1 MKTLIRLFD
10 MLAARTGKQASVFAP
25 RILAGLALIALASA
39 PGVRAQTPD
48 AYPSRAITIIVPFT
62 AAGTT
67 DILARLVAQKLSEK
81 FDKTVVVENRPGAGG
96 NIGTALVAK
105 APPDGYTLVMATIG
119 THAINSSLYKSMPFD
134 AIRDFTP
141 LTRVA
146 MVPNVLVVNKDA
158 PYNTVQELIAY
169 GKANPGKL
177 SFGSGGG
184 AGSSLSLAAEL
195 FRLRTGLT
203 IINVPYKG
211 AANALTDLLGGH
223 IDAMFD
229 ALPVQVA
236 QVKAGSVTG
245 LAVTSAQRSPALPQ
259 VPTMMESGFKDFEA
273 YNYFGLLA
281 TPGTPKPIV
290 NKLHDAVVK
299 AVASPDVVAEFE
311 KQGMNPVGGTPE
323 DFAKM
328 LAEDLERWTKVIKE
342 AGIEPQ

>member
-10 MLAARTGKQASVFAP
+10 MLAAHTGKQASVLAP

-96 NIGTALVAK
+96 TIGTALVAK

-177 SFGSGGG
+177 TFGSSGNGTTLH
-184 AGSSLSLAAEL
+184 LSGEL
-195 FRLRTGLT
+195 FKLRTGVQIT
-203 IINVPYKG
+203 HIPYKG
-211 AANALTDLLGGH
+211 STPAIADLMGGQISMVFDNMPSVIQHIKGGRLKALG
-223 IDAMFD
+223 
-229 ALPVQVA
+229 
-236 QVKAGSVTG
+236 
-245 LAVTSAQRSPALPQ
+245 VTSSTRNAQLPD
-259 VPTMMESGFKDFEA
+259 VPTIEESGVPGYEVWSW
-273 YNYFGLLA
+273 FGLLA
-281 TPGTPKPIV
+281 PAGTPQAVIDKLNREIV
-290 NKLHDAVVK
+290 AIIRQ
-299 AVASPDVVAEFE
+299 PDVNTRILDLGSVPTPESSAEFAA
-311 KQGMNPVGGTPE
+311 
-323 DFAKM
+323 FIR
-328 LAEDLERWTKVIKE
+328 AETDKWARVVKE
-342 AGIEPQ
+342 AGVSID